1 MMSLCAQLKNR
12 VRTVFKNQLYFIDI
26 LESNMFK
33 QTATDLTTVSPESFE
48 KWLNSFDIVLSD
60 VDGKLLIKI
69 RQNY

>member
-1 MMSLCAQLKNR
+1 MMSLCAQLKNQ
-12 VRTVFKNQLYFIDI
+12 VRTVFKNQLHFIHI

-60 VDGKLLIKI
+60 VDGELMIE
-69 RQNY
+69 